1 MTAFEKAVWIAIVAL
16 RSALALLD
24 IAGIMAIG
32 YLATSSVALISGGSE
47 AGPSFELLG
56 YSVPSVN
63 IATIPLIAGIIL
75 ALFLAK
81 AALSIALTRWAAFFV
96 ANIEARAT
104 KTISEIRFG
113 GNLIGVRKYSLE
125 EMMYA
130 VQGGTANAFSGLLN
144 SLNTLVSEG
153 FLFIVVIAMGFFFVD
168 AIATLAAILY
178 FALIAFTIQFFIGS
192 LMSRAQVINYQSSI
206 KVASSV
212 NDLISVFRELS
223 VLGKREK
230 YIDKIHKAKKDFAT
244 SNAKTFYLGGMP
256 RYIIEAALL
265 VGLALFFLSQLLS
278 GDISSSAGKVG
289 IFIAGGFRLT
299 AALLPLQSS
308 LLAIKSAIPGA
319 KIAHDI
325 LEGVP
330 ELVKAAAAPADPSSE
345 NAVLGK
351 PIGVVF
357 ENVSFSY
364 PDSPSPALSN
374 LNFTVEPGSQT
385 ALMGAS
391 GAGKSTIAD
400 ILCLLLTPTA
410 GRVYRSTNL
419 SDKLGEFGG
428 RASYVPQKPGMV
440 SGTILQNVA
449 LGEEVET
456 VDRGEVISA
465 LQAAHLGDLIL
476 DLPQGI
482 DTPLGKLKDSLSGG
496 QMQRLGLARA
506 IYSKPSLLVMDEATS
521 ALDAESEAEIQKT
534 LEDMRGKVTVVVIAH
549 RLNTIQHADKVVLLH
564 DGKVQDS
571 GTFKE
576 LIARNPS
583 VEKGV
588 ELMKI
593 EEN

>member
-506 IYSKPSLLVMDEATS
+506 IYSKPNLLVMDEATS

-534 LEDMRGKVTVVVIAH
+534 LEEMRGQVTVVVIAH
-549 RLNTIQHADKVVLLH
+549 RLNTIQHADKVILLEN
-564 DGKVQDS
+564 GKVQDS